1 MIAAF
6 IFFGIIYILFGR
18 LFGYNAYRDD
28 LLNVYLMKRGYYDD
42 SEEYEKNIRPKYFR
56 NILRIISILLWPI
69 ILLIYT
75 FCLTWMAIKYTIKSF
90 IKFFVE

>member
-18 LFGYNAYRDD
+18 LFGYNSYRGD
-28 LLNVYLMKRGYYDD
+28 LLDIYLTKRGYYVDP
-42 SEEYEKNIRPKYFR
+42 EEYEKNIRPKYFR

-69 ILLIYT
+69 ILLFYT
-75 FCLTWMAIKYTIKSF
+75 VWLTWMTIKYTIKSF
-90 IKFFVE
+90 INFFVE